1 MGKWAMYKRRGSSPP
16 GEAGAAPLPEV
27 PLTGDGTN
35 TLDWSGFVGPD
46 PDHWRVFENGT
57 EFDTVAGSG
66 RTYDITGQPT
76 SNWTVLGRD
85 GADNPVT
92 QMSNAVVA
100 P

>member
-1 MGKWAMYKRRGSSPP
+1 
-16 GEAGAAPLPEV
+16 
-27 PLTGDGTN
+27 
-35 TLDWSGFVGPD
+35 
-46 PDHWRVFENGT
+46 VFENGT